1 MQRDGYFI
9 MSIACVVLGA
19 SLLVGFILP
28 TVKRLQCESNPHTS
42 FQPKAYADAVESFA
56 NVCLAGEDPALMH
69 MMLNTPCTNYKTI
82 FSSSDPFVM
91 SVLTSSAISLTL
103 LSRSASWIYR
113 FKTDISSS

>member
-56 NVCLAGEDPALMH
+56 NVCLAGEDPA
-69 MMLNTPCTNYKTI
+69 I